1 MKNKVF
7 VPTKHLLF
15 SIIEYPIFKNKGEL
29 AQRQVFSFNFTKTK
43 EEQLQTKSK
52 LEVKRLKKSFL
63 ANHYQL
69 ILYAMGLNIYLV
81 VSFMVLTFQ
90 VQN

>member
-43 EEQLQTKSK
+43 EE
-52 LEVKRLKKSFL
+52 
-63 ANHYQL
+63 
-69 ILYAMGLNIYLV
+69 
-81 VSFMVLTFQ
+81 
-90 VQN
+90 